1 MPLSFPLRIRRLHD
15 HNGELVQVAI
25 IDALDRRICFY
36 AERRELRREVA
47 KLWSP
52 EDAEALAVHIAR
64 FLTDRWA
71 EQVVIHQNAS
81 GEKKR

>member
-15 HNGELVQVAI
+15 HKGELVQVAI
-25 IDALDRRICFY
+25 IDGLDRRICFY

-52 EDAEALAVHIAR
+52 QDAEALAVHIAR
-64 FLTDRWA
+64 LLTDEWA
-71 EQVVIHQNAS
+71 VQVLVHQNAA
-81 GEKKR
+81 GEKKG